1 MDKSLVTN
9 LIALLIV
16 IVGLLMNGDPG
27 DYVLNT
33 GLFALSGGITNWLAV
48 HMLFERVPGFYG
60 SGVIPARFEEFKGGI
75 KALVMEQFFST
86 ENLESF
92 FSKLTAAGPDEE
104 QESGLER
111 IIARIDLDA
120 AFDSLVDVIMNSSF
134 ASMLSMFGG
143 ARALDGLR
151 EPFVEKM
158 HDFLLRVGEDPEIL
172 EQFRRDTTSSLL
184 GKVEQIVDARLDEL
198 TPQLV
203 KEIIQ
208 QMIKKHLGWLVV
220 WGGVIGG
227 LIGLIATIVLN

>member
-1 MDKSLVTN
+1 MDKSLATN

>member
-1 MDKSLVTN
+1 MDKSLATN

-158 HDFLLRVGEDPEIL
+158 HDFLLRVGEEPEIL
-172 EQFRRDTTSSLL
+172 EQFRRDSTSSLL